1 MKGMNL
7 VLMYSNNSLAMVFST
22 LYFHE
27 LISVML
33 QLLTI
38 NYNYI
43 LAHHVVMTLQY
54 THN

>member
-1 MKGMNL
+1 MNL
-7 VLMYSNNSLAMVFST
+7 VLTYSNYSSAMVFST

-27 LISVML
+27 LTPVML

-38 NYNYI
+38 NYSYI

-54 THN
+54 TRN